1 MKFYGCDFTSEFF
14 SEIKV
19 LKFWNLSW
27 FLANLDNP
35 VLLIL
40 QPNVASWVS
49 PGTGLLT
56 LITNNNFNLEGES
69 LPLALNFGV
78 V

>member
-1 MKFYGCDFTSEFF
+1 M
-14 SEIKV
+14 
-19 LKFWNLSW
+19 
-27 FLANLDNP
+27 ANLDNP
-35 VLLIL
+35 VQLIL

-49 PGTGLLT
+49 PGNGLLT